1 MKLAIT
7 EAESGALASFLAGAE
22 RVMSSEVSEVE
33 VVRAAAKE
41 EGDTGETLARRVLGE
56 VSLVELTREVRLRAS
71 QLKPLTM
78 KSLDV
83 IHLATALE
91 LAIEGVVFVGYDRR
105 LQEAA
110 SAAGLEILSP
120 GA

>member
-7 EAESGALASFLAGAE
+7 EAESVPLTMFLADAE
-22 RVMSSEVSEVE
+22 RVLSSEVSEVE
-33 VVRAAAKE
+33 VVRAALKE
-41 EGDTGETLARRVLGE
+41 EGARGEKLARRVLGE
-56 VSLVELTREVRLRAS
+56 ISLVEVTREVRLRAS
-71 QLKPLTM
+71 QLLPLTM
-78 KSLDV
+78 KPLDA

-105 LQEAA
+105 LQTAA
-110 SAAGLEILSP
+110 AAAGLEIQSP